1 MCTTNITLNSNDISL
16 LSKNDLSSVINNEF
30 LIFKENSSIC
40 LYGESLTL
48 WLSIGGVTRG
58 DVQILVQNGKVF
70 YRGEIPL
77 LVFVKN
83 VFNDKVMFDVV
94 DMGFGYK
101 VKVML

>member
-1 MCTTNITLNSNDISL
+1 MCTTNIPLNSNDISL
-16 LSKNDLSSVINNEF
+16 LRKNDLSSVINNEF
-30 LIFKENSSIC
+30 LIFKENSSLC
-40 LYGESLTL
+40 LYGDSLTM

-58 DVQILVQNGKVF
+58 DVQALVENGNVF
-70 YRGEIPL
+70 YRGEIPI
-77 LVFVKN
+77 LVFFKN